1 MLKLKMRAWLST
13 MLLLTAGAVLAA
25 APRDPD
31 QHFFDQTLG
40 DLTEELAV
48 ARDQGKQGILI
59 FFEQE
64 ECPFCHR
71 MKQTVLNQP
80 EVQDFYKEHFLIFP
94 VDIESTVEITD
105 PKGKMTNQKEFFA
118 DVTNNRGA
126 TPVFAF
132 FDLDGNMVV
141 RYTGATSGVDEFMWL
156 GEYASNGV
164 YTEQPFARYKR
175 EKRKQ
180 ERGQ

>member
-1 MLKLKMRAWLST
+1 MV
-13 MLLLTAGAVLAA
+13 LLLVAQAGSAAV
-25 APRDPD
+25 PRDPE
-31 QHFFDQTLG
+31 QHLFDQTLG

-80 EVQDFYKEHFLIFP
+80 EVQEYYKQHFLIFP
-94 VDIESTVEITD
+94 IDIESTAELTD
-105 PKGKMTNQKEFFA
+105 PKGKLTNQKDFFA
-118 DVTNNRGA
+118 DVTHNRGA

-132 FDLDGNMVV
+132 FDLDGNLVV
-141 RYTGATSGVDEFMWL
+141 RYTGATSGVDEFLWL
-156 GEYASNGV
+156 GEYASNGH
-164 YTEQPFARYKR
+164 YKEAPFARYKR
-175 EKRKQ
+175 DKRKQ
-180 ERGQ
+180 QRGQ